1 MATRRRERRGRD
13 PARRPRPDGGTTG
26 PVGGFAFT
34 PWSLGVGG
42 IGLLLAVV
50 AFTLVA
56 RGDITL
62 APLLLVVAYLI
73 IFPIALVMRDRG
85 SRGG

>member
-1 MATRRRERRGRD
+1 MATRRRERRGGEPGRR
-13 PARRPRPDGGTTG
+13 RRPEGGTAG
-26 PVGGFAFT
+26 SVGGFAFT

-42 IGLLLAVV
+42 LGLLLAIGG
-50 AFTLVA
+50 FTLVA
-56 RGDITL
+56 RGDVTL

-73 IFPIALVMRDRG
+73 VFPIALVMRDRG

>member
-1 MATRRRERRGRD
+1 MATRRRERRGGEPGRR
-13 PARRPRPDGGTTG
+13 RRPEEGTLR

-42 IGLLLAVV
+42 VGLLLAVG

-73 IFPIALVMRDRG
+73 VFPIALVMRDRG
-85 SRGG
+85 NRGG

>member
-1 MATRRRERRGRD
+1 MATRRRERRGGESGRR
-13 PARRPRPDGGTTG
+13 RRPEGETAG

-42 IGLLLAVV
+42 GGLLLAVGG
-50 AFTLVA
+50 FTLVA

-73 IFPIALVMRDRG
+73 VFPIALVMRDRG

>member
-1 MATRRRERRGRD
+1 MATRRRERRGGEPGRR
-13 PARRPRPDGGTTG
+13 RRPEEGTTG

-42 IGLLLAVV
+42 GGLLLAVGG
-50 AFTLVA
+50 FTLVA

-73 IFPIALVMRDRG
+73 VFPIALVMRGRG